1 MLEKVVHAGHCSD
14 LIVPETKGSE
24 RHLLCR
30 QITGFK
36 WAALPEGTSV
46 DCSLGLHDTG
56 NLPWMIPRNISWH
69 CEVITLQSAYIDYW
83 PNELLNEWAIHCFFS
98 IISYFWISCNHSI
111 TFEISVHTYGQ
122 TGGNLLI
129 QAVLT
134 QVRIT
139 YYPQI
144 FFLCQM
150 RHFRFIIMP
159 WCITPSGSSF

>member
-1 MLEKVVHAGHCSD
+1 MDVGGGGACRPLLRFNSTRDKRVRKA
-14 LIVPETKGSE
+14 L
-24 RHLLCR
+24 LLCR

-46 DCSLGLHDTG
+46 DCSLGSHDTG

-69 CEVITLQSAYIDYW
+69 CEGITLQSAYIDYW
-83 PNELLNEWAIHCFFS
+83 LNELLNEWAIHCFFS

-144 FFLCQM
+144 FLSVSDETF
-150 RHFRFIIMP
+150 
-159 WCITPSGSSF
+159 